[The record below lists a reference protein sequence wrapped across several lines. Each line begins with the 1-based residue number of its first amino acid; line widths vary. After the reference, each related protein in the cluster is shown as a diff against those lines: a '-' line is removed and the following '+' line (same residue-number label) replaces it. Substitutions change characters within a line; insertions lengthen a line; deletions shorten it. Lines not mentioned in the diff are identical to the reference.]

1 MPTNDPTKRRA
12 IYKTMRVYSG
22 SSNRPLA
29 QKIADIL
36 GVELSGLALEQFA
49 NGEIYARYEE
59 TVRGADVFLIQSI
72 AGENVNDMLMEVL
85 VAADAAKRA
94 SARSITAVC
103 PLLGYSRQDKKHRG
117 REPISCRLVFDLLKT
132 AGADRIMS
140 VDLHAAQSQGFF
152 DGPVDHLIAM
162 PVLVDY
168 IRDRFSNQLDNVA
181 VVSPDAGRIRV
192 AEQWAQR
199 LGGGPLAFVHKTRD
213 ITRPN
218 QAVANRVVG
227 DVAGKDC
234 VLVDDLIDTAGTIAG
249 ACNVLKDAG
258 AKSVTVVATHGV
270 LSGPAVDRL
279 KNCGAR
285 EVVLTDTVP
294 IPEEK
299 RWDGLTVLSIA
310 PLLAS
315 AIRAVFEDGSVA
327 ELFDTY
333 PEHHGQGFLF
343 A

>member
-1 MPTNDPTKRRA
+1 M
-12 IYKTMRVYSG
+12 
-22 SSNRPLA
+22 
-29 QKIADIL
+29 
-36 GVELSGLALEQFA
+36 SGLVTTGEKNLVLVSGRAHMDLAHAVGEEIGCGVSPVTAYDFA
-49 NGEIYARYEE
+49 SGEIYVRFNES
-59 TVRGADVFLIQSI
+59 VRGADVFVLQSI
-72 AGENVNDMLMEVL
+72 EGDINKWIMEQL
-85 VAADAAKRA
+85 IMIDAAKRA
-94 SARSITAVC
+94 SAKRITVVA
-103 PLLGYSRQDKKHRG
+103 PFYPYSRQDKKHQG
-117 REPISCRLVFDLLKT
+117 REPISARLMADLYRT

-168 IRDRFSNQLDNVA
+168 IRDRFSNELGNVA

-218 QAVANRVVG
+218 KAVANRVVG
-227 DVAGKDC
+227 DVKGKDC

-249 ACNVLKDAG
+249 ACHVLRDAG

-279 KNCGAR
+279 KNCGAS
-285 EVVLTDTVP
+285 EIVLTDTVP

>member
-1 MPTNDPTKRRA
+1 MSAVLAGKPDKNL
-12 IYKTMRVYSG
+12 ILVSG
-22 SSNRPLA
+22 RCHPKLA
-29 QKIADIL
+29 ADVAKQL
-36 GVELSGLALEQFA
+36 GIDVMGTTEYDFS
-49 NGEIYARYEE
+49 NGEIYVRYTES
-59 TVRGADVFLIQSI
+59 VRGADVFVLQTH
-72 AGENVNDMLMEVL
+72 AGETINKFIMEQL
-85 VAADAAKRA
+85 IMIDAAKRA

-103 PLLGYSRQDKKHRG
+103 PFLGYSRQDKKHLG
-117 REPISCRLVFDLLKT
+117 REPISCRLMFDLLKA

-168 IRDRFSNQLDNVA
+168 IRDRFQDQLDNVA

-218 QAVANRVVG
+218 QAVSNRVVG

-234 VLVDDLIDTAGTIAG
+234 VLVDDLIDTAGTIVG
-249 ACNVLKDAG
+249 ACNVLKNAG

-270 LSGPAVDRL
+270 LSGPAVERL

-294 IPEEK
+294 IPDEK

-333 PEHHGQGFLF
+333 PEHHGKGFLF